1 MQLTLSCNIA
11 HSMNAPAK
19 VESSPVV
26 YSAVLR
32 PHRSASRATTRLIVF
47 LMCIIWLPTGFV
59 FFLAG
64 AWPILPFL
72 GAEVVLLYGALRL
85 NQYAGNALE
94 AINLTREALTVR
106 RIDHWGKQRK
116 YSFSPHWLQV
126 NLNSVTGDNNALEL
140 RSQGRSLIIAQFLL
154 PQERQELAEAL
165 RRELMRLTRARAAAM
180 V

>member
-1 MQLTLSCNIA
+1 
-11 HSMNAPAK
+11 MNASTK
-19 VESSPVV
+19 VDTSQVV

-32 PHRSASRATTRLIVF
+32 PHRSASRATARLIVL
-47 LMCIIWLPTGFV
+47 LMVLVWLPTGFV

-72 GAEVVLLYGALRL
+72 GVEVVLLYGALRL

-106 RIDHWGKQRK
+106 RVDHWGKQRN

-126 NLNSVTGDNNALEL
+126 NLNRVTGDTNALEL

-165 RRELMRLTRARAAAM
+165 RRELTRLTRARAPVM
-180 V
+180 IC